1 MEMGPKRKRGLLLVV
16 AAITTF
22 AAVATLVAGVTLGLF
37 SSTVSSG
44 ENTITAGTVTVGL
57 DPAGTQ
63 VTCAVTG
70 VVPGDSSTGYGSGS
84 ATRQQCRFDVKY
96 TGSVS
101 AYLGLDLAVTSPNVA
116 SNALYDQTA
125 SGLQLLIKDGTPVT
139 YVNGTT
145 YKDASGASQ
154 PLTTSASNLLVS
166 ASSVSNGATRSFRID
181 YLLPSSAGN
190 TYQGGDV
197 KIVLTFH
204 AVQATSNALNSSCT
218 TAGFQCPA
226 GNGFLWS

>member
-1 MEMGPKRKRGLLLVV
+1 MEIGPKRKRRLLMVV
-16 AAITTF
+16 AALTTL
-22 AAVATLVAGVTLGLF
+22 AALATLVAGVTLGLF

-44 ENTITAGTVTVGL
+44 DNTITAGTVTVGL
-57 DPAGTQ
+57 DPGGTQ

-84 ATRQQCRFDVKY
+84 ATKQQCRFDVKY

-101 AYLGLDLAVTSPNVA
+101 AYLGLDVAVTSPNVA
-116 SNALYDQTA
+116 TNALYDQTA

-139 YVNGTT
+139 YVNGTS
-145 YKDASGASQ
+145 YIDASGAAQ
-154 PLTTSASNLLVS
+154 PLTSSASNLLVS
-166 ASSVSNGATRSFRID
+166 TGTVSNGTTKSFRLD
-181 YLLPSSAGN
+181 YLLPSTAGN
-190 TYQGGDV
+190 TYQGGDA

-204 AVQATSNALNSSCT
+204 AVQAANNTLNSSCT
-218 TAGFQCPA
+218 TAGRQCPA